1 MVGRRGMD
9 GEAKTNVR
17 EEADGMQQNATSVL
31 KKVRLSSL
39 GGPVAALGVGCGS
52 G

>member
-1 MVGRRGMD
+1 MG
-9 GEAKTNVR
+9 GEAIPTVR
-17 EEADGMQQNATSVL
+17 DEVDGMQQNATSVL